1 MKHAICKPV
10 FKDEK
15 TWRDLLVLFALVSL
29 LCAVI
34 FIPYIVNDQA
44 FILGLDMRTIYS
56 SNFEGLRTMLAQW
69 RQNGSLPFWNWSN
82 FLGNDFYSSKLFYF
96 NDLWEY
102 LFALGDL
109 PYTTA
114 ILWMTYLRFLSGAFS
129 FYAYA
134 RYNHAGHRVSIL
146 ASLFWAFSSYMLQ
159 VMRDPFFATFTA
171 FLPLYFLS
179 VDRYIVE
186 KKHGFFIFMVFFMF
200 FNNYYLFYMTSL
212 FTILY
217 YLWRHEKEYGTLHDV
232 MKPAVRLIGFY
243 LVGFS
248 CAGFFVVPEILNI
261 LGNSRLGVRDLI
273 WSYGNPTPYLD
284 IVNGLYTPASMLAYR
299 STPASTL
306 YMWLRGEKEPLV
318 YNIWA
323 GALMTLLVPQLF
335 TKKNRRPMTLWCFA
349 VCALLSFIPIFSSA
363 MHGFSEPSF
372 RWTSNL
378 TFLLLAM
385 VLPLLN
391 DAGRI
396 DRNLLKKSAVAFVI
410 LIAVSPVVCAAVN
423 RVALSEIVTEYRWLL
438 VDDVLFVLIA
448 WALLAGKRKTVAA
461 AALAE
466 LAMVSYF
473 SFYGN
478 PAMRSL
484 TIPEAKALYTALG
497 EKDAYNSFTLSLDEK
512 NWSSLYRTYIN
523 LEDVFWEN
531 LGMNHALDGNIRGVT
546 TYDSTYLASSDELVQ
561 LDPDHIYGHWSWSF
575 DIENQDVLDLVS
587 VKYGVTGLNTACP
600 FKNGRLVTTY
610 MDTWNI
616 WENLDYINLGKTYTD
631 LETWDDYDPSKS
643 ADVIAKVICHAE
655 DAEEIRSLL
664 GKEEVVCD
672 TAEAD
677 GRKVYAWI
685 STTEN
690 GFAVLSVPYDEGWSA
705 TVNGQPARIYEV
717 NGGLSG
723 IAVPAGGAEIQMTF
737 TPKGLKKGIV
747 VSGIGVLLV
756 LGTIVLDRRRK
767 KVQA

>member
-1 MKHAICKPV
+1 
-10 FKDEK
+10 
-15 TWRDLLVLFALVSL
+15 
-29 LCAVI
+29 
-34 FIPYIVNDQA
+34 
-44 FILGLDMRTIYS
+44 
-56 SNFEGLRTMLAQW
+56 
-69 RQNGSLPFWNWSN
+69 
-82 FLGNDFYSSKLFYF
+82 
-96 NDLWEY
+96 
-102 LFALGDL
+102 
-109 PYTTA
+109 
-114 ILWMTYLRFLSGAFS
+114 
-129 FYAYA
+129 
-134 RYNHAGHRVSIL
+134 
-146 ASLFWAFSSYMLQ
+146 
-159 VMRDPFFATFTA
+159 
-171 FLPLYFLS
+171 
-179 VDRYIVE
+179 
-186 KKHGFFIFMVFFMF
+186 MVFFMF

-273 WSYGNPTPYLD
+273 WLYGNPTPYLD

-299 STPASTL
+299 STLASTL

-396 DRNLLKKSAVAFVI
+396 DRDLLKKSAVAFVI
-410 LIAVSPVVCAAVN
+410 LIAVSPLVCAAVN

-461 AALAE
+461 AE
-466 LAMVSYF
+466 LAMISYF

-512 NWSSLYRTYIN
+512 NWSSFYRTYIN

-643 ADVIAKVICHAE
+643 ADVTAKVICHAE

-672 TAEAD
+672 TAKAD

-723 IAVPAGGAEIQMTF
+723 IAVPAGGAEIQMIF

-756 LGTIVLDRRRK
+756 LGIIVLYRRRK

>member
-1 MKHAICKPV
+1 
-10 FKDEK
+10 
-15 TWRDLLVLFALVSL
+15 
-29 LCAVI
+29 
-34 FIPYIVNDQA
+34 
-44 FILGLDMRTIYS
+44 
-56 SNFEGLRTMLAQW
+56 
-69 RQNGSLPFWNWSN
+69 
-82 FLGNDFYSSKLFYF
+82 
-96 NDLWEY
+96 
-102 LFALGDL
+102 
-109 PYTTA
+109 
-114 ILWMTYLRFLSGAFS
+114 
-129 FYAYA
+129 
-134 RYNHAGHRVSIL
+134 
-146 ASLFWAFSSYMLQ
+146 
-159 VMRDPFFATFTA
+159 
-171 FLPLYFLS
+171 
-179 VDRYIVE
+179 
-186 KKHGFFIFMVFFMF
+186 MVFFMF

-273 WSYGNPTPYLD
+273 WLYGNPTPYLD

-396 DRNLLKKSAVAFVI
+396 DRDLLKKSAVAFVI
-410 LIAVSPVVCAAVN
+410 LIAVSPLVCAAVN

-461 AALAE
+461 AE
-466 LAMVSYF
+466 LAMISYF

-512 NWSSLYRTYIN
+512 NWSSFYRTYIN

-531 LGMNHALDGNIRGVT
+531 LGMNYALDGNIRGVT

-643 ADVIAKVICHAE
+643 ADVTAKVICHAE

-672 TAEAD
+672 TAKAD

-723 IAVPAGGAEIQMTF
+723 IAVPAGGAEIQMIF

-756 LGTIVLDRRRK
+756 LGIIVLYRRRK

>member
-34 FIPYIVNDQA
+34 FTPYIVNDQA

-217 YLWRHEKEYGTLHDV
+217 YLWRHEKEYGTLNDV

-243 LVGFS
+243 LVGFC

-349 VCALLSFIPIFSSA
+349 VCALLSFIPIFSSV

-391 DAGRI
+391 DVGRI
-396 DRNLLKKSAVAFVI
+396 DRNLLKKSAVVFVI
-410 LIAVSPVVCAAVN
+410 LIAVSPLVCAAVD

-438 VDDVLFVLIA
+438 VDDVLFALIA

-484 TIPEAKALYTALG
+484 TIPEARALYTALG

-512 NWSSLYRTYIN
+512 NWSSFYRTYIN
-523 LEDVFWEN
+523 LVDVFWEN

-643 ADVIAKVICHAE
+643 ADVTAKVICHAE
-655 DAEEIRSLL
+655 DAGEIRSLL

-677 GRKVYAWI
+677 GRKVYAWL

-756 LGTIVLDRRRK
+756 LGIIVLDRRRK

>member
-1 MKHAICKPV
+1 
-10 FKDEK
+10 
-15 TWRDLLVLFALVSL
+15 
-29 LCAVI
+29 
-34 FIPYIVNDQA
+34 
-44 FILGLDMRTIYS
+44 
-56 SNFEGLRTMLAQW
+56 
-69 RQNGSLPFWNWSN
+69 
-82 FLGNDFYSSKLFYF
+82 
-96 NDLWEY
+96 
-102 LFALGDL
+102 
-109 PYTTA
+109 
-114 ILWMTYLRFLSGAFS
+114 
-129 FYAYA
+129 
-134 RYNHAGHRVSIL
+134 
-146 ASLFWAFSSYMLQ
+146 
-159 VMRDPFFATFTA
+159 
-171 FLPLYFLS
+171 
-179 VDRYIVE
+179 
-186 KKHGFFIFMVFFMF
+186 MVFFMF

-232 MKPAVRLIGFY
+232 MKPAVRLIGCY

-273 WSYGNPTPYLD
+273 WLYGNPTPYLD

-396 DRNLLKKSAVAFVI
+396 DRDLLKKSAVAFVI
-410 LIAVSPVVCAAVN
+410 LIAVSPLVCAAVN
-423 RVALSEIVTEYRWLL
+423 KVALSEIVTEYRWLL

-461 AALAE
+461 AE
-466 LAMVSYF
+466 LAMISYF

-512 NWSSLYRTYIN
+512 NWSSFYRTYIN

-531 LGMNHALDGNIRGVT
+531 LGMNYALDGNIRGVT

-643 ADVIAKVICHAE
+643 ADVTAKVICHAE

-672 TAEAD
+672 TAKAD

-723 IAVPAGGAEIQMTF
+723 IAVPAGGAEIQMIF

-756 LGTIVLDRRRK
+756 LGIIVLYRRRK

>member
-1 MKHAICKPV
+1 
-10 FKDEK
+10 
-15 TWRDLLVLFALVSL
+15 
-29 LCAVI
+29 
-34 FIPYIVNDQA
+34 
-44 FILGLDMRTIYS
+44 
-56 SNFEGLRTMLAQW
+56 
-69 RQNGSLPFWNWSN
+69 
-82 FLGNDFYSSKLFYF
+82 
-96 NDLWEY
+96 
-102 LFALGDL
+102 
-109 PYTTA
+109 
-114 ILWMTYLRFLSGAFS
+114 
-129 FYAYA
+129 
-134 RYNHAGHRVSIL
+134 
-146 ASLFWAFSSYMLQ
+146 
-159 VMRDPFFATFTA
+159 
-171 FLPLYFLS
+171 
-179 VDRYIVE
+179 
-186 KKHGFFIFMVFFMF
+186 
-200 FNNYYLFYMTSL
+200 
-212 FTILY
+212 
-217 YLWRHEKEYGTLHDV
+217 

-410 LIAVSPVVCAAVN
+410 LIAVSPLVCAAVN

-677 GRKVYAWI
+677 GRKVFAWI

-756 LGTIVLDRRRK
+756 LGIIVLDRRRK
-767 KVQA
+767 KVQARNGAHCGII

>member
-1 MKHAICKPV
+1 
-10 FKDEK
+10 
-15 TWRDLLVLFALVSL
+15 
-29 LCAVI
+29 
-34 FIPYIVNDQA
+34 
-44 FILGLDMRTIYS
+44 
-56 SNFEGLRTMLAQW
+56 
-69 RQNGSLPFWNWSN
+69 
-82 FLGNDFYSSKLFYF
+82 
-96 NDLWEY
+96 
-102 LFALGDL
+102 
-109 PYTTA
+109 
-114 ILWMTYLRFLSGAFS
+114 
-129 FYAYA
+129 
-134 RYNHAGHRVSIL
+134 
-146 ASLFWAFSSYMLQ
+146 
-159 VMRDPFFATFTA
+159 
-171 FLPLYFLS
+171 
-179 VDRYIVE
+179 
-186 KKHGFFIFMVFFMF
+186 MVFFMF

-273 WSYGNPTPYLD
+273 WLYGNPTPYLD

-410 LIAVSPVVCAAVN
+410 LIAVSPLVCAAVN

-461 AALAE
+461 AE
-466 LAMVSYF
+466 LAMISYF

-512 NWSSLYRTYIN
+512 NWSSFYRTYIN

-643 ADVIAKVICHAE
+643 ADVTAKVICHAE

-672 TAEAD
+672 TAKAD

-723 IAVPAGGAEIQMTF
+723 IAVPAGGAEIQMIF

-756 LGTIVLDRRRK
+756 LGIIVLYRRRK

>member
-1 MKHAICKPV
+1 
-10 FKDEK
+10 
-15 TWRDLLVLFALVSL
+15 
-29 LCAVI
+29 
-34 FIPYIVNDQA
+34 
-44 FILGLDMRTIYS
+44 
-56 SNFEGLRTMLAQW
+56 
-69 RQNGSLPFWNWSN
+69 
-82 FLGNDFYSSKLFYF
+82 
-96 NDLWEY
+96 
-102 LFALGDL
+102 
-109 PYTTA
+109 
-114 ILWMTYLRFLSGAFS
+114 
-129 FYAYA
+129 
-134 RYNHAGHRVSIL
+134 
-146 ASLFWAFSSYMLQ
+146 
-159 VMRDPFFATFTA
+159 
-171 FLPLYFLS
+171 
-179 VDRYIVE
+179 
-186 KKHGFFIFMVFFMF
+186 MF

-410 LIAVSPVVCAAVN
+410 LIAVSPLVCAAVN

-512 NWSSLYRTYIN
+512 NWSSFYRTYIN

-643 ADVIAKVICHAE
+643 ADVTAKVICHAE

-756 LGTIVLDRRRK
+756 LGIIVLDRRRK

>member
-1 MKHAICKPV
+1 
-10 FKDEK
+10 
-15 TWRDLLVLFALVSL
+15 
-29 LCAVI
+29 
-34 FIPYIVNDQA
+34 
-44 FILGLDMRTIYS
+44 
-56 SNFEGLRTMLAQW
+56 
-69 RQNGSLPFWNWSN
+69 
-82 FLGNDFYSSKLFYF
+82 
-96 NDLWEY
+96 
-102 LFALGDL
+102 
-109 PYTTA
+109 
-114 ILWMTYLRFLSGAFS
+114 
-129 FYAYA
+129 
-134 RYNHAGHRVSIL
+134 
-146 ASLFWAFSSYMLQ
+146 
-159 VMRDPFFATFTA
+159 
-171 FLPLYFLS
+171 
-179 VDRYIVE
+179 
-186 KKHGFFIFMVFFMF
+186 
-200 FNNYYLFYMTSL
+200 
-212 FTILY
+212 
-217 YLWRHEKEYGTLHDV
+217 
-232 MKPAVRLIGFY
+232 
-243 LVGFS
+243 
-248 CAGFFVVPEILNI
+248 
-261 LGNSRLGVRDLI
+261 
-273 WSYGNPTPYLD
+273 
-284 IVNGLYTPASMLAYR
+284 
-299 STPASTL
+299 
-306 YMWLRGEKEPLV
+306 
-318 YNIWA
+318 
-323 GALMTLLVPQLF
+323 
-335 TKKNRRPMTLWCFA
+335 
-349 VCALLSFIPIFSSA
+349 
-363 MHGFSEPSF
+363 
-372 RWTSNL
+372 
-378 TFLLLAM
+378 
-385 VLPLLN
+385 
-391 DAGRI
+391 
-396 DRNLLKKSAVAFVI
+396 
-410 LIAVSPVVCAAVN
+410 
-423 RVALSEIVTEYRWLL
+423 
-438 VDDVLFVLIA
+438 
-448 WALLAGKRKTVAA
+448 
-461 AALAE
+461 
-466 LAMVSYF
+466 MVSYF

-512 NWSSLYRTYIN
+512 NWSSFYRTYIN

-643 ADVIAKVICHAE
+643 ADVTAKVICHAE

-756 LGTIVLDRRRK
+756 LGIIVLYRRRK

>member
-1 MKHAICKPV
+1 MKHAIFKPV

-134 RYNHAGHRVSIL
+134 RHNHAGHRVSIL

-410 LIAVSPVVCAAVN
+410 LIAVSPLVCAAVN

-677 GRKVYAWI
+677 GRKVFAWI

-756 LGTIVLDRRRK
+756 LGIIVLDRRRK

>member
-1 MKHAICKPV
+1 
-10 FKDEK
+10 
-15 TWRDLLVLFALVSL
+15 
-29 LCAVI
+29 
-34 FIPYIVNDQA
+34 
-44 FILGLDMRTIYS
+44 
-56 SNFEGLRTMLAQW
+56 
-69 RQNGSLPFWNWSN
+69 
-82 FLGNDFYSSKLFYF
+82 
-96 NDLWEY
+96 
-102 LFALGDL
+102 
-109 PYTTA
+109 
-114 ILWMTYLRFLSGAFS
+114 
-129 FYAYA
+129 
-134 RYNHAGHRVSIL
+134 
-146 ASLFWAFSSYMLQ
+146 
-159 VMRDPFFATFTA
+159 
-171 FLPLYFLS
+171 
-179 VDRYIVE
+179 
-186 KKHGFFIFMVFFMF
+186 
-200 FNNYYLFYMTSL
+200 
-212 FTILY
+212 
-217 YLWRHEKEYGTLHDV
+217 
-232 MKPAVRLIGFY
+232 
-243 LVGFS
+243 
-248 CAGFFVVPEILNI
+248 
-261 LGNSRLGVRDLI
+261 
-273 WSYGNPTPYLD
+273 
-284 IVNGLYTPASMLAYR
+284 
-299 STPASTL
+299 
-306 YMWLRGEKEPLV
+306 
-318 YNIWA
+318 
-323 GALMTLLVPQLF
+323 
-335 TKKNRRPMTLWCFA
+335 MTLWCFA

-410 LIAVSPVVCAAVN
+410 LIAVSPLVCAAVN

-438 VDDVLFVLIA
+438 VDDVLFFLIA

-512 NWSSLYRTYIN
+512 NWSSFYRTYIN

-643 ADVIAKVICHAE
+643 ADVTAKVICHAE

-677 GRKVYAWI
+677 GRKVYAWL

-737 TPKGLKKGIV
+737 TPKGLKKGIA

-756 LGTIVLDRRRK
+756 LGIIVLDRRRK
-767 KVQA
+767 KAQA

>member
-1 MKHAICKPV
+1 
-10 FKDEK
+10 
-15 TWRDLLVLFALVSL
+15 
-29 LCAVI
+29 
-34 FIPYIVNDQA
+34 
-44 FILGLDMRTIYS
+44 
-56 SNFEGLRTMLAQW
+56 
-69 RQNGSLPFWNWSN
+69 
-82 FLGNDFYSSKLFYF
+82 
-96 NDLWEY
+96 
-102 LFALGDL
+102 
-109 PYTTA
+109 
-114 ILWMTYLRFLSGAFS
+114 
-129 FYAYA
+129 
-134 RYNHAGHRVSIL
+134 
-146 ASLFWAFSSYMLQ
+146 
-159 VMRDPFFATFTA
+159 
-171 FLPLYFLS
+171 
-179 VDRYIVE
+179 
-186 KKHGFFIFMVFFMF
+186 MVFFMF

-232 MKPAVRLIGFY
+232 MKPAVRLIGCY

-273 WSYGNPTPYLD
+273 WLYGNPTPYLD

-410 LIAVSPVVCAAVN
+410 LIAVSPLVCAAVN

-461 AALAE
+461 AE
-466 LAMVSYF
+466 LAMISYF

-512 NWSSLYRTYIN
+512 NWSSFYRTYIN

-643 ADVIAKVICHAE
+643 ADVTAKVICHAE

-672 TAEAD
+672 TAKAD

-756 LGTIVLDRRRK
+756 LGIIVLYRRRK